1 MDSNEALEG
10 DFDFRKM
17 KSLSLVTF
25 PKIKTDEPR
34 QFLPPRNRCLSYAF
48 PKDFVPH
55 FHPKRSQIKPIVLN
69 RNRKITIRIAVANK
83 VIVIAG

>member
-1 MDSNEALEG
+1 MDSNDALEG

-17 KSLSLVTF
+17 KSSSLVTF
-25 PKIKTDEPR
+25 PKIKKDEPR

-48 PKDFVPH
+48 PKDFAPH
-55 FHPKRSQIKPIVLN
+55 LHPKRSQIKPIVLN

>member
-25 PKIKTDEPR
+25 PKIKKTNQDSSFHLEIDVYHMP
-34 QFLPPRNRCLSYAF
+34 F
-48 PKDFVPH
+48 PKTSFLIFIQSDL
-55 FHPKRSQIKPIVLN
+55 K
-69 RNRKITIRIAVANK
+69 
-83 VIVIAG
+83 